1 MSKVLYRAISEVRS
15 NTESRTI
22 TGYAIVFESW
32 SRDLGGFYEI
42 IRKGAITQELINRSD
57 VIMNVN
63 HDNDKMVARS
73 VNGEGTLK
81 LTLDDIGLRF
91 EFDAPPTPLGE
102 ELLFNIRSGNLF
114 ECSFAFSLSGSETC
128 ERWTKDE
135 NMLRREI
142 LEIDGIYDCSIVTVA
157 AYGATSCHTRGLET
171 EIINT
176 QDILRNMDN
185 KEKLNQLEEEIKKL
199 KAEIEAEEKPAE
211 DPVEEPIEEKE
222 APGDCKKPDEEKIE
236 EKEAPCD
243 GKKPDEEKIEEK
255 EASGGCNKP
264 DDPRKDEEDQ
274 EERNNLNKNKN
285 TSIRKMEK
293 KFSLVKELRNAM
305 ETGKSVNLN
314 EIAKRAYTVTDEGVD
329 VVETDI
335 YDILEPLRAKNVLV
349 AAGAKF
355 ITNLQGNVQVPV
367 MSATQVGW
375 KGETAAAD
383 DGSGAFT
390 SVTLSPKRLTGKFPV
405 SLELLAQDTL
415 GVENMIRQDIVNA
428 INEKLEA
435 TILGAGAGD
444 LNTPAG
450 LFHGYA
456 DTNVIADFGDIA
468 DLEAKVEEKN
478 VYGNCKYIVSPK
490 AKAKLRS
497 TIKGTAGVGM
507 IMENGAIDG
516 TEALATSNVPAG
528 KMLYGDFSN
537 LVIGQWDSVILDV
550 VRDTESLANGCVT
563 IVCNAYFDA
572 KVAREGAIV
581 AANVQ

>member
-1 MSKVLYRAISEVRS
+1 MIEYRSFRIEARESG
-15 NTESRTI
+15 SRTVS
-22 TGYAIVFESW
+22 GYGSVFNSQSE
-32 SRDLGGFYEI
+32 DLGFIETI
-42 IRKGAITQELINRSD
+42 DPNAITDETIKRSD
-57 VIMNVN
+57 VFATLN
-63 HDNDKMVARS
+63 HDMDKILARCKYGS
-73 VNGEGTLK
+73 GSLELK
-81 LTLDDIGLRF
+81 CDDKGLYYR
-91 EFDAPPTPLGE
+91 FDAPNTDLGD
-102 ELLFNIRSGNLF
+102 ELLEYLNRGEIDSS
-114 ECSFAFSLSGSETC
+114 SFAFTVKRDE
-128 ERWTKDE
+128 WTKGDDGKTY
-135 NMLRREI
+135 RRI
-142 LEIDGIYDCSIVTVA
+142 LEIDQVFDISPVFCA
-157 AYGATSCHTRGLET
+157 AYPEAICQKRNKPSDYADKINKLEKR
-171 EIINT
+171 
-176 QDILRNMDN
+176 DMDN

-199 KAEIEAEEKPAE
+199 KAEMEAEEKPAE
-211 DPVEEPIEEKE
+211 EPVEEPMEEKEAPGDYKKPDEEKIEEKE

-236 EKEAPCD
+236 EKEAP
-243 GKKPDEEKIEEK
+243 
-255 EASGGCNKP
+255 GCYDKP
-264 DDPRKDEEDQ
+264 DDPRKDEEDP

-375 KGETAAAD
+375 KGETAAAE

-450 LFHGYA
+450 LFNGYA

-516 TEALATSNVPAG
+516 TEALATSNVPTG

-550 VRDTESLANGCVT
+550 VRDTDSLANGCVT
-563 IVCNAYFDA
+563 IVVNAYFDA

>member
-1 MSKVLYRAISEVRS
+1 MIEYRSFRIEAREQG
-15 NTESRTI
+15 SRTVS
-22 TGYAIVFESW
+22 GYGSVFNSQSE
-32 SRDLGGFYEI
+32 DLGFIETI
-42 IRKGAITQELINRSD
+42 DPNAITDETIKRSD
-57 VIMNVN
+57 VFATLN
-63 HDNDKMVARS
+63 HDMDKILARCKYGS
-73 VNGEGTLK
+73 GSLELK
-81 LTLDDIGLRF
+81 CDDKGLYYR
-91 EFDAPPTPLGE
+91 FDAPNTDLGD
-102 ELLFNIRSGNLF
+102 ELLEYLNRGEIDSS
-114 ECSFAFSLSGSETC
+114 SFAFTVK
-128 ERWTKDE
+128 RDE
-135 NMLRREI
+135 WKNGDDGKHYRRI
-142 LEIDGIYDCSIVTVA
+142 LEIDQIFDISPVFCA
-157 AYGATSCHTRGLET
+157 AYPEAICQKRNKPSDYADK
-171 EIINT
+171 INT
-176 QDILRNMDN
+176 LEKRDMDN

-199 KAEIEAEEKPAE
+199 KAEMEAEEKPAE
-211 DPVEEPIEEKE
+211 EPVEEPIEGKE
-222 APGDCKKPDEEKIE
+222 APIEDKKPVEEPIEGKEAPIEDKKPDEEKIE
-236 EKEAPCD
+236 EKEAPCGGD
-243 GKKPDEEKIEEK
+243 KPDEK
-255 EASGGCNKP
+255 EP
-264 DDPRKDEEDQ
+264 

-375 KGETAAAD
+375 KGEIAPAD

-450 LFHGYA
+450 LFNGYA
-456 DTNVIADFGDIA
+456 DANAIVDFGDIA

-497 TIKGTAGVGM
+497 TIKGTANVGM

-550 VRDTESLANGCVT
+550 VRDTDSLANGCVT
-563 IVCNAYFDA
+563 IVVNAYFDA

-581 AANVQ
+581 AAHV

>member
-1 MSKVLYRAISEVRS
+1 MSKVLYRAISELRS

-81 LTLDDIGLRF
+81 LTLDDVGLRF
-91 EFDAPPTPLGE
+91 EFDAPPTSLGE

-114 ECSFAFSLSGSETC
+114 ECSFAFSLSGSENC

-199 KAEIEAEEKPAE
+199 KAEMEAEEKPAE
-211 DPVEEPIEEKE
+211 DPVEEPMEGKEAPGDYKKPDEEKIEEKE

-236 EKEAPCD
+236 EKEAP
-243 GKKPDEEKIEEK
+243 
-255 EASGGCNKP
+255 GCYDKP
-264 DDPRKDEEDQ
+264 DDPRKDEEDP
-274 EERNNLNKNKN
+274 EERNNQNKNKN

-375 KGETAAAD
+375 KGEIAAAD

>member
-1 MSKVLYRAISEVRS
+1 MIEYRSFRIEAREQG
-15 NTESRTI
+15 SRTVS
-22 TGYAIVFESW
+22 GYGSVFNSQSE
-32 SRDLGGFYEI
+32 DLGFIETI
-42 IRKGAITQELINRSD
+42 DPNAITDETIKRSD
-57 VIMNVN
+57 VFATLN
-63 HDNDKMVARS
+63 HDTDKILARCKYGS
-73 VNGEGTLK
+73 GSLELK
-81 LTLDDIGLRF
+81 CDDKGLYYR
-91 EFDAPPTPLGE
+91 FDAPNTDLGD
-102 ELLFNIRSGNLF
+102 ELLEYLNRGEIDSS
-114 ECSFAFSLSGSETC
+114 SFAFTVK
-128 ERWTKDE
+128 RDE
-135 NMLRREI
+135 WKNGDDGKHYRRI
-142 LEIDGIYDCSIVTVA
+142 LEIDQIFDISPVFCA
-157 AYGATSCHTRGLET
+157 AYPEAICQKRNKPSDYADK
-171 EIINT
+171 INT
-176 QDILRNMDN
+176 LEKRDMDN

-199 KAEIEAEEKPAE
+199 KAEMEAEEKPAE
-211 DPVEEPIEEKE
+211 DPVEEPIEGKE
-222 APGDCKKPDEEKIE
+222 APIEDKKPDEEKIE
-236 EKEAPCD
+236 EKEAPCGGD
-243 GKKPDEEKIEEK
+243 KPDEEE
-255 EASGGCNKP
+255 P
-264 DDPRKDEEDQ
+264 

-375 KGETAAAD
+375 KGEIAAAD

-405 SLELLAQDTL
+405 SLELLAQDTI

-450 LFHGYA
+450 LFKGYA

>member
-1 MSKVLYRAISEVRS
+1 MIEYRSFRIEARESG
-15 NTESRTI
+15 SRTVS
-22 TGYAIVFESW
+22 GYGSVFNSQSE
-32 SRDLGGFYEI
+32 DLGFIETI
-42 IRKGAITQELINRSD
+42 DPNAITEETIKRSD
-57 VIMNVN
+57 VFATLN
-63 HDNDKMVARS
+63 HDMDKILARCKYGS
-73 VNGEGTLK
+73 GSLELK
-81 LTLDDIGLRF
+81 CDDKGLYYR
-91 EFDAPPTPLGE
+91 FDAPNTDLGD
-102 ELLFNIRSGNLF
+102 ELLEYLNRGEIDSS
-114 ECSFAFSLSGSETC
+114 SFAFTVK
-128 ERWTKDE
+128 RDE
-135 NMLRREI
+135 WKNGDDGKHYRRI
-142 LEIDGIYDCSIVTVA
+142 LEIDQIFDISPVFCP
-157 AYGATSCHTRGLET
+157 AYPEAICQKRNKPSDYADK
-171 EIINT
+171 INT
-176 QDILRNMDN
+176 LEKRDRDN

-199 KAEIEAEEKPAE
+199 KAEMEAEEKPAE
-211 DPVEEPIEEKE
+211 EPVEEPMEGKEAPGDYKKPDEEKIEEKE

-236 EKEAPCD
+236 EKEA
-243 GKKPDEEKIEEK
+243 
-255 EASGGCNKP
+255 AGGCDKP
-264 DDPRKDEEDQ
+264 DDPTKDEDDP

-375 KGETAAAD
+375 KGEIAAAD

-405 SLELLAQDTL
+405 SLELLAQDTV

-516 TEALATSNVPAG
+516 TEALATSNVPTG

>member
-1 MSKVLYRAISEVRS
+1 MIEYRSFRIEARESG
-15 NTESRTI
+15 SRTVS
-22 TGYAIVFESW
+22 GYGSVFNSQSE
-32 SRDLGGFYEI
+32 DLGFIETI
-42 IRKGAITQELINRSD
+42 DPNAITEETIKRSD
-57 VIMNVN
+57 VFATLN
-63 HDNDKMVARS
+63 HDMDKILARCKYGS
-73 VNGEGTLK
+73 GSLELK
-81 LTLDDIGLRF
+81 CDDKGLYYR
-91 EFDAPPTPLGE
+91 FDAPNTDLGD
-102 ELLFNIRSGNLF
+102 ELLEYLNRGEIDSS
-114 ECSFAFSLSGSETC
+114 SFAFTVK
-128 ERWTKDE
+128 RDE
-135 NMLRREI
+135 WKNGDDGKHYRRI
-142 LEIDGIYDCSIVTVA
+142 LEIDQIFDISPVFCP
-157 AYGATSCHTRGLET
+157 AYPEAICQKRNKPSDYADK
-171 EIINT
+171 INT
-176 QDILRNMDN
+176 LEKRDMDN

-199 KAEIEAEEKPAE
+199 KAEMEAEEKPAE
-211 DPVEEPIEEKE
+211 EPVEEPMEGKE
-222 APGDCKKPDEEKIE
+222 APGDYKKPDEEKIE
-236 EKEAPCD
+236 EKEA
-243 GKKPDEEKIEEK
+243 
-255 EASGGCNKP
+255 AGGCDKP
-264 DDPRKDEEDQ
+264 DDPKKDEEDP

-516 TEALATSNVPAG
+516 TEALATSNVPTG

>member
-1 MSKVLYRAISEVRS
+1 MSKILYRAISEVRS

-114 ECSFAFSLSGSETC
+114 ECSFAFSLSGSENC

-199 KAEIEAEEKPAE
+199 KAEMEAEEKPAE
-211 DPVEEPIEEKE
+211 EPVEEPMEGKEAPGDYKKPDEEKIEEKE

-236 EKEAPCD
+236 EKEA
-243 GKKPDEEKIEEK
+243 
-255 EASGGCNKP
+255 AGGCDKP
-264 DDPRKDEEDQ
+264 DDPKDEEDP

-349 AAGAKF
+349 SAGAKF

-375 KGETAAAD
+375 KGEIAAAD

-507 IMENGAIDG
+507 ILENDAIDG
-516 TEALATSNVPAG
+516 IEALTTSNVPAG

>member
-1 MSKVLYRAISEVRS
+1 MIEYRSFRI
-15 NTESRTI
+15 ESREQGSRTVS
-22 TGYAIVFESW
+22 GYGSVFNSQSE
-32 SRDLGGFYEI
+32 DLGFIETI
-42 IRKGAITQELINRSD
+42 DPNAITEETIKRSD
-57 VIMNVN
+57 VFATLN
-63 HDNDKMVARS
+63 HDMDKILARCKYGS
-73 VNGEGTLK
+73 GSLELK
-81 LTLDDIGLRF
+81 CDDKGLYYR
-91 EFDAPPTPLGE
+91 FDAPKTDLGD
-102 ELLFNIRSGNLF
+102 ELLEHLDRGEIDSS
-114 ECSFAFSLSGSETC
+114 SFAFTVKRDE
-128 ERWTKDE
+128 WTKGDDGKSY
-135 NMLRREI
+135 RRI
-142 LEIDGIYDCSIVTVA
+142 LEIDQVFDISPVFCA
-157 AYGATSCHTRGLET
+157 AYPEAICQKRNKPSDYADKINKLEKR
-171 EIINT
+171 
-176 QDILRNMDN
+176 DMDN

-199 KAEIEAEEKPAE
+199 KAEMEAEEKPAE
-211 DPVEEPIEEKE
+211 DPVEEPMEGKETPGDYKKPDEEKIEEKE
-222 APGDCKKPDEEKIE
+222 APIEDKKPDEEKIE
-236 EKEAPCD
+236 EKEAPCGGD
-243 GKKPDEEKIEEK
+243 KPDE
-255 EASGGCNKP
+255 
-264 DDPRKDEEDQ
+264 DDP

-375 KGETAAAD
+375 KGEIAAAD

-415 GVENMIRQDIVNA
+415 GVETMIRQDIVNA

-450 LFHGYA
+450 LFKGYA

-563 IVCNAYFDA
+563 IVVNAYFDA

-581 AANVQ
+581 AAHV

>member
-1 MSKVLYRAISEVRS
+1 MSKILYRAISEVRS

-114 ECSFAFSLSGSETC
+114 ECSFAFSLSGSENC

-199 KAEIEAEEKPAE
+199 KAEMGAEEKPAE
-211 DPVEEPIEEKE
+211 EPVEEPIEEKE
-222 APGDCKKPDEEKIE
+222 APGECKKPDEEKIE
-236 EKEAPCD
+236 EKEA
-243 GKKPDEEKIEEK
+243 
-255 EASGGCNKP
+255 AGGCDKP
-264 DDPRKDEEDQ
+264 DDPKDEEDP

>member
-1 MSKVLYRAISEVRS
+1 MSKVLYRAISELRS

-91 EFDAPPTPLGE
+91 EFDAPPTSLGE

-185 KEKLNQLEEEIKKL
+185 KEKINQLEEEIKKL
-199 KAEIEAEEKPAE
+199 KAEMEAEEKPAE
-211 DPVEEPIEEKE
+211 EPVEEPIEEKE
-222 APGDCKKPDEEKIE
+222 APVEDKKPDEEKIE
-236 EKEAPCD
+236 EKEAPVED
-243 GKKPDEEKIEEK
+243 KKPDEEKIEEK
-255 EASGGCNKP
+255 EAPSGCNKP
-264 DDPRKDEEDQ
+264 DDPRKDEEDP
-274 EERNNLNKNKN
+274 EERNNQNKNKN

-375 KGETAAAD
+375 KGEIAAAD

-450 LFHGYA
+450 LFNGYA

-478 VYGNCKYIVSPK
+478 VYGDCKYIVSPK

-550 VRDTESLANGCVT
+550 VRDTDSLANGCVT

>member
-1 MSKVLYRAISEVRS
+1 MIEYRSFRIEARESG
-15 NTESRTI
+15 SRTVS
-22 TGYAIVFESW
+22 GYGSVFNSQSE
-32 SRDLGGFYEI
+32 DLGFIETI
-42 IRKGAITQELINRSD
+42 DPNAITDETIKRSD
-57 VIMNVN
+57 VFATLN
-63 HDNDKMVARS
+63 HDMDKILARCKYGS
-73 VNGEGTLK
+73 GSLELK
-81 LTLDDIGLRF
+81 CDDKGLYYR
-91 EFDAPPTPLGE
+91 FDAPNTDLGD
-102 ELLFNIRSGNLF
+102 ELLEYLNRGEIDSS
-114 ECSFAFSLSGSETC
+114 SFAFTVK
-128 ERWTKDE
+128 RDE
-135 NMLRREI
+135 WKNGDDGKHYRRI
-142 LEIDGIYDCSIVTVA
+142 LEIDQLFDVSPVYCS
-157 AYGATSCHTRGLET
+157 AYPEAICQKRNKPSDYADQINKLEKR
-171 EIINT
+171 
-176 QDILRNMDN
+176 DMDN

-199 KAEIEAEEKPAE
+199 KAEMEVEEKPAE
-211 DPVEEPIEEKE
+211 EPVEEPMEGKEAAGDYKKPDEEKIEEKE

-236 EKEAPCD
+236 EKEAT
-243 GKKPDEEKIEEK
+243 
-255 EASGGCNKP
+255 GCYDKP
-264 DDPRKDEEDQ
+264 DDPRKDEEDP

-490 AKAKLRS
+490 AKARLRS
-497 TIKGTAGVGM
+497 TIKGTNGTGM
-507 IMENGAIDG
+507 VLENNAIDG

>member
-1 MSKVLYRAISEVRS
+1 MIEYRSFRIEAREQG
-15 NTESRTI
+15 SRTVS
-22 TGYAIVFESW
+22 GYGSVFNSQSE
-32 SRDLGGFYEI
+32 DLGFIETI
-42 IRKGAITQELINRSD
+42 DPNAITDETIKRSD
-57 VIMNVN
+57 VFATLN
-63 HDNDKMVARS
+63 HDMDKILARCKYGS
-73 VNGEGTLK
+73 GSLELK
-81 LTLDDIGLRF
+81 CDDKGLYYR
-91 EFDAPPTPLGE
+91 FDAPNTDLGD
-102 ELLFNIRSGNLF
+102 ELLEYLNRGEIDSS
-114 ECSFAFSLSGSETC
+114 SFAFTVK
-128 ERWTKDE
+128 RDE
-135 NMLRREI
+135 WKNGDDGKHYRRI
-142 LEIDGIYDCSIVTVA
+142 LEIDQIFDISPVFCS
-157 AYGATSCHTRGLET
+157 AYPEAICQKRNKPSDYVDK
-171 EIINT
+171 INT
-176 QDILRNMDN
+176 LEKRDMDN

-199 KAEIEAEEKPAE
+199 KAEMEAEEKPAE
-211 DPVEEPIEEKE
+211 EPVEEPIEGKE
-222 APGDCKKPDEEKIE
+222 APIEDNKPVEEPIEGKEAPIEDKKPDEEKIE
-236 EKEAPCD
+236 EKEAPCGGD
-243 GKKPDEEKIEEK
+243 KPDEK
-255 EASGGCNKP
+255 EP
-264 DDPRKDEEDQ
+264 

-375 KGETAAAD
+375 KGEIAPAD

-450 LFHGYA
+450 LFNGYA
-456 DTNVIADFGDIA
+456 DANAIVDFGDIA

-497 TIKGTAGVGM
+497 TIKGTANVGM

-550 VRDTESLANGCVT
+550 VRDTDSLANGCVT
-563 IVCNAYFDA
+563 IVVNAYFDA

-581 AANVQ
+581 AAHV

>member
-1 MSKVLYRAISEVRS
+1 MIEYRSFRIEARE
-15 NTESRTI
+15 NGSRTVS
-22 TGYAIVFESW
+22 GYGSVFNSQSE
-32 SRDLGGFYEI
+32 DLGFIETI
-42 IRKGAITQELINRSD
+42 DPNAITEETIKRSD
-57 VIMNVN
+57 VFATLN
-63 HDNDKMVARS
+63 HDTDKILARCKYGS
-73 VNGEGTLK
+73 GSLELK
-81 LTLDDIGLRF
+81 CDDKGLYYR
-91 EFDAPPTPLGE
+91 FDAPNTDLGD
-102 ELLFNIRSGNLF
+102 ELLEYLNRGEIDSS
-114 ECSFAFSLSGSETC
+114 SFAFTVK
-128 ERWTKDE
+128 RDE
-135 NMLRREI
+135 WKNGADGKHYRRI
-142 LEIDGIYDCSIVTVA
+142 LEIDQIFDISPVFCP
-157 AYGATSCHTRGLET
+157 AYPEAICQKRNKPSDYADK
-171 EIINT
+171 INT
-176 QDILRNMDN
+176 LEKRDMDN
-185 KEKLNQLEEEIKKL
+185 KEKLIQLEEEIKKL
-199 KAEIEAEEKPAE
+199 KAEMETEEKPAE
-211 DPVEEPIEEKE
+211 DPVEEPMEGKEAPGDYNKPDEEKIEEKE
-222 APGDCKKPDEEKIE
+222 APGDCKKPVEEPIE
-236 EKEAPCD
+236 EKEAPC
-243 GKKPDEEKIEEK
+243 
-255 EASGGCNKP
+255 GGEKP
-264 DDPRKDEEDQ
+264 DDPRNDDVDP

-375 KGETAAAD
+375 KGEIAAAD

-516 TEALATSNVPAG
+516 TEALATSNVAAG

>member
-1 MSKVLYRAISEVRS
+1 MIEYRSFRIEAREQG
-15 NTESRTI
+15 SRTVS
-22 TGYAIVFESW
+22 GYGSVFNSQSE
-32 SRDLGGFYEI
+32 DLGFIETI
-42 IRKGAITQELINRSD
+42 DPNAITDETIKRSD
-57 VIMNVN
+57 VFATLN
-63 HDNDKMVARS
+63 HDMDKILARCKYGS
-73 VNGEGTLK
+73 GSLELK
-81 LTLDDIGLRF
+81 CDDKGLYYR
-91 EFDAPPTPLGE
+91 FDAPNTDLGD
-102 ELLFNIRSGNLF
+102 ELLEYLNRGEIDSS
-114 ECSFAFSLSGSETC
+114 SFAFTVK
-128 ERWTKDE
+128 RDE
-135 NMLRREI
+135 WKNGDDGKHYRRI
-142 LEIDGIYDCSIVTVA
+142 LEIDQIFDISPVFCP
-157 AYGATSCHTRGLET
+157 AYPEAICQKRNKPSDYADK
-171 EIINT
+171 INT
-176 QDILRNMDN
+176 LEKRDMDN

-199 KAEIEAEEKPAE
+199 KAEMEAEEKPAE
-211 DPVEEPIEEKE
+211 EPVEEPIEGKE
-222 APGDCKKPDEEKIE
+222 APIEDKKPVEEPIEGKEAPIEDKKPDEEKIE
-236 EKEAPCD
+236 EKEAPCGGD
-243 GKKPDEEKIEEK
+243 KPDEK
-255 EASGGCNKP
+255 EP
-264 DDPRKDEEDQ
+264 

-375 KGETAAAD
+375 KGEIAPAD

-444 LNTPAG
+444 TNTPAG
-450 LFHGYA
+450 LFNGYA

-478 VYGNCKYIVSPK
+478 VYGDCKYIVSPK

-497 TIKGTAGVGM
+497 TIKGTANVGM

>member
-1 MSKVLYRAISEVRS
+1 MSKVLYRAISELRS

-91 EFDAPPTPLGE
+91 EFDAPPTSLGE

-128 ERWTKDE
+128 ERWTKDG

-199 KAEIEAEEKPAE
+199 KAEMEAEEKPAE
-211 DPVEEPIEEKE
+211 DPVEEPMEGKEAPGDYKKPDEEKIEEKE

-236 EKEAPCD
+236 EKEAPCGGD
-243 GKKPDEEKIEEK
+243 KPDEE
-255 EASGGCNKP
+255 
-264 DDPRKDEEDQ
+264 DP

-367 MSATQVGW
+367 MSANQVGW
-375 KGETAAAD
+375 KGETGAAD

-405 SLELLAQDTL
+405 SLELLAQDTI

-450 LFHGYA
+450 LFNGYA

-507 IMENGAIDG
+507 ILENGAIDG

>member
-1 MSKVLYRAISEVRS
+1 MIEYRSFRIEAREQG
-15 NTESRTI
+15 SRTVS
-22 TGYAIVFESW
+22 GYGSVFNSQSE
-32 SRDLGGFYEI
+32 DLGFIETI
-42 IRKGAITQELINRSD
+42 DPNAITEETIKRSD
-57 VIMNVN
+57 VFATLN
-63 HDNDKMVARS
+63 HDMDKILARCKYGS
-73 VNGEGTLK
+73 GSLELK
-81 LTLDDIGLRF
+81 CDDKGLYYR
-91 EFDAPPTPLGE
+91 FDAPNTNLGD
-102 ELLFNIRSGNLF
+102 ELLEYLNRGEIDSS
-114 ECSFAFSLSGSETC
+114 SFAFTVK
-128 ERWTKDE
+128 RDE
-135 NMLRREI
+135 WKNGDDGKHYRRI
-142 LEIDGIYDCSIVTVA
+142 LEIDQIFDISPVFCA
-157 AYGATSCHTRGLET
+157 AYPEAICQKRNKPSDYADKINKLEKR
-171 EIINT
+171 
-176 QDILRNMDN
+176 DMDN

-199 KAEIEAEEKPAE
+199 KAEMEAEEKPAE
-211 DPVEEPIEEKE
+211 DPVEEPMEGKEAPGDYKKPDEEKIEEKE

-236 EKEAPCD
+236 EKEA
-243 GKKPDEEKIEEK
+243 
-255 EASGGCNKP
+255 AGGCDKP
-264 DDPRKDEEDQ
+264 DDPRKDEEDP

-375 KGETAAAD
+375 KGEIAAAD

-435 TILGAGAGD
+435 TILGAGD

-516 TEALATSNVPAG
+516 TEALATSNVPTG

>member
-1 MSKVLYRAISEVRS
+1 MIEYRSFRIEAREQG
-15 NTESRTI
+15 SRTVS
-22 TGYAIVFESW
+22 GYGSVFNSQSE
-32 SRDLGGFYEI
+32 DLGFIETI
-42 IRKGAITQELINRSD
+42 DPKAITDETIKRSD
-57 VIMNVN
+57 VFATLN
-63 HDNDKMVARS
+63 HDNDKILARCKYGS
-73 VNGEGTLK
+73 GSLELK
-81 LTLDDIGLRF
+81 CDDKGLYYR
-91 EFDAPPTPLGE
+91 FDAPNTDLGD
-102 ELLFNIRSGNLF
+102 ELLEYLNRGEIDSS
-114 ECSFAFSLSGSETC
+114 SFAFTVKRDE
-128 ERWTKDE
+128 WTTGDDGKPY
-135 NMLRREI
+135 RRI
-142 LEIDGIYDCSIVTVA
+142 LEIDQVFDISPVFCP
-157 AYGATSCHTRGLET
+157 AYPEAICQKRNKPSDYADQINKLEKR
-171 EIINT
+171 
-176 QDILRNMDN
+176 DMDN

-199 KAEIEAEEKPAE
+199 KAEMEAEEKPAE
-211 DPVEEPIEEKE
+211 EPVEEPMEGKE
-222 APGDCKKPDEEKIE
+222 APVEDKKPDEEKIE
-236 EKEAPCD
+236 EKEAP
-243 GKKPDEEKIEEK
+243 
-255 EASGGCNKP
+255 GGCNKP
-264 DDPRKDEEDQ
+264 DDPRKDEEDP

-375 KGETAAAD
+375 KGEIAPAD

-516 TEALATSNVPAG
+516 TEALATSNVPTG

>member
-1 MSKVLYRAISEVRS
+1 MIEYRSFRIEARE
-15 NTESRTI
+15 NGSRTVS
-22 TGYAIVFESW
+22 GYGSVFNSQSE
-32 SRDLGGFYEI
+32 DLGFIETI
-42 IRKGAITQELINRSD
+42 DPKAITDETIKRSD
-57 VIMNVN
+57 VFATLN
-63 HDNDKMVARS
+63 HDTDKILARCKYGS
-73 VNGEGTLK
+73 GSLELK
-81 LTLDDIGLRF
+81 CDDKGLYYR
-91 EFDAPPTPLGE
+91 FDAPNTDLGD
-102 ELLFNIRSGNLF
+102 ELLEYLNRGEIDSS
-114 ECSFAFSLSGSETC
+114 SFAFTVK
-128 ERWTKDE
+128 RDE
-135 NMLRREI
+135 WKNGADGKHYRRI
-142 LEIDGIYDCSIVTVA
+142 LEIDQIFDISPVFCP
-157 AYGATSCHTRGLET
+157 AYPEAICQKRNKPSDYADK
-171 EIINT
+171 INT
-176 QDILRNMDN
+176 LEKRDMDN
-185 KEKLNQLEEEIKKL
+185 KEKLIQLEEEIKKL
-199 KAEIEAEEKPAE
+199 KAEMETEEKPAE
-211 DPVEEPIEEKE
+211 DPVEEPMEGKEAPGDYKKPDEEKIEEKE

-236 EKEAPCD
+236 EKEAPC
-243 GKKPDEEKIEEK
+243 
-255 EASGGCNKP
+255 GGDKP
-264 DDPRKDEEDQ
+264 DDPRNDEEDP

-375 KGETAAAD
+375 KGEIAAAD

-516 TEALATSNVPAG
+516 TEALATSNVAAG

>member
-1 MSKVLYRAISEVRS
+1 
-15 NTESRTI
+15 
-22 TGYAIVFESW
+22 
-32 SRDLGGFYEI
+32 
-42 IRKGAITQELINRSD
+42 
-57 VIMNVN
+57 
-63 HDNDKMVARS
+63 
-73 VNGEGTLK
+73 
-81 LTLDDIGLRF
+81 
-91 EFDAPPTPLGE
+91 
-102 ELLFNIRSGNLF
+102 
-114 ECSFAFSLSGSETC
+114 
-128 ERWTKDE
+128 
-135 NMLRREI
+135 
-142 LEIDGIYDCSIVTVA
+142 
-157 AYGATSCHTRGLET
+157 
-171 EIINT
+171 
-176 QDILRNMDN
+176 
-185 KEKLNQLEEEIKKL
+185 
-199 KAEIEAEEKPAE
+199 
-211 DPVEEPIEEKE
+211 
-222 APGDCKKPDEEKIE
+222 
-236 EKEAPCD
+236 
-243 GKKPDEEKIEEK
+243 
-255 EASGGCNKP
+255 
-264 DDPRKDEEDQ
+264 
-274 EERNNLNKNKN
+274 
-285 TSIRKMEK
+285 MEK

-478 VYGNCKYIVSPK
+478 VYGDCKYIVSPK

>member
-1 MSKVLYRAISEVRS
+1 MIEYRSFRIEARESG
-15 NTESRTI
+15 SRTVS
-22 TGYAIVFESW
+22 GYGSVFNSQSE
-32 SRDLGGFYEI
+32 DLGFIETI
-42 IRKGAITQELINRSD
+42 DPNAITEETIKRSD
-57 VIMNVN
+57 VFATLN
-63 HDNDKMVARS
+63 HDMDKILARCKYGS
-73 VNGEGTLK
+73 GSLELK
-81 LTLDDIGLRF
+81 CDDKGLYYR
-91 EFDAPPTPLGE
+91 FDAPNTDLGD
-102 ELLFNIRSGNLF
+102 ELLEYLNRGEIDSS
-114 ECSFAFSLSGSETC
+114 SFAFTVKRDE
-128 ERWTKDE
+128 WTKGDDGKTY
-135 NMLRREI
+135 RRI
-142 LEIDGIYDCSIVTVA
+142 LEIDQVFDISPVFCA
-157 AYGATSCHTRGLET
+157 AYPEAICQKRNKPSDYADK
-171 EIINT
+171 INT
-176 QDILRNMDN
+176 LEKRDMDN
-185 KEKLNQLEEEIKKL
+185 KEKINQLEEEIKKL
-199 KAEIEAEEKPAE
+199 KAEMEAEEKPAE

-222 APGDCKKPDEEKIE
+222 APGECKKPDEEKIE
-236 EKEAPCD
+236 EKEAPGEC
-243 GKKPDEEKIEEK
+243 KKPDEEKIEEK
-255 EASGGCNKP
+255 EAPGCYDKP
-264 DDPRKDEEDQ
+264 DDPRKDEEDP

-450 LFHGYA
+450 LFYGYA

-478 VYGNCKYIVSPK
+478 VYGDCKYIVSPK

-516 TEALATSNVPAG
+516 TEALATSNVPTG

-550 VRDTESLANGCVT
+550 VRDTDSLANGCVT
-563 IVCNAYFDA
+563 IVVNAYFDA

>member
-1 MSKVLYRAISEVRS
+1 MIEYRSFRIEER
-15 NTESRTI
+15 EQGSRTVS
-22 TGYAIVFESW
+22 GYGSVFNSQSE
-32 SRDLGGFYEI
+32 DLGFIETI
-42 IRKGAITQELINRSD
+42 DPNAITDETIKRSD
-57 VIMNVN
+57 VFATLN
-63 HDNDKMVARS
+63 HDMDKILARCKYGS
-73 VNGEGTLK
+73 GSLELK
-81 LTLDDIGLRF
+81 CDDKGLYYR
-91 EFDAPPTPLGE
+91 FDAPNTDLGD
-102 ELLFNIRSGNLF
+102 ELLEYLNRGEIDSS
-114 ECSFAFSLSGSETC
+114 SFAFTVK
-128 ERWTKDE
+128 RDE
-135 NMLRREI
+135 WKNGDDGKHYRRI
-142 LEIDGIYDCSIVTVA
+142 LEIDQIFDISPVFCP
-157 AYGATSCHTRGLET
+157 AYPEAICQKRNKPSDYADK
-171 EIINT
+171 INT
-176 QDILRNMDN
+176 LEKRDMDN

-199 KAEIEAEEKPAE
+199 KAEMEAEEKPAE
-211 DPVEEPIEEKE
+211 EPVEEPIEGKE
-222 APGDCKKPDEEKIE
+222 APIEDKKPVEEPIEGKEAPIEDKKPDEEKIE
-236 EKEAPCD
+236 EKEAPCGGD
-243 GKKPDEEKIEEK
+243 KPDEK
-255 EASGGCNKP
+255 EP
-264 DDPRKDEEDQ
+264 

-375 KGETAAAD
+375 KGEIAAAA

-405 SLELLAQDTL
+405 SLELLAQDTI

-444 LNTPAG
+444 TNTPAG
-450 LFHGYA
+450 LFNGYA

-478 VYGNCKYIVSPK
+478 VYGDCKYIVSPK

-497 TIKGTAGVGM
+497 TIKGTANVGM

>member
-1 MSKVLYRAISEVRS
+1 MIEYRSFRIEARESG
-15 NTESRTI
+15 SRTVS
-22 TGYAIVFESW
+22 GYGSVFNSQSE
-32 SRDLGGFYEI
+32 DLGFIETI
-42 IRKGAITQELINRSD
+42 DPNAITEETIKRSD
-57 VIMNVN
+57 VFATLN
-63 HDNDKMVARS
+63 HDMDKILARCKYGS
-73 VNGEGTLK
+73 GSLELK
-81 LTLDDIGLRF
+81 CDDKGLYYR
-91 EFDAPPTPLGE
+91 FDAPNTDLGD
-102 ELLFNIRSGNLF
+102 ELLEYLNRGEIDSS
-114 ECSFAFSLSGSETC
+114 SFAFTVK
-128 ERWTKDE
+128 RDE
-135 NMLRREI
+135 WKNGDDGKHYRRI
-142 LEIDGIYDCSIVTVA
+142 LEIDQIFDISPVFCP
-157 AYGATSCHTRGLET
+157 AYPEAICQKRNKPSDYADKINKLEKR
-171 EIINT
+171 
-176 QDILRNMDN
+176 DMDN

-199 KAEIEAEEKPAE
+199 KAEMEAEEKPAE
-211 DPVEEPIEEKE
+211 EPVEEPMEGKE
-222 APGDCKKPDEEKIE
+222 APGDYKKPDEEKIE
-236 EKEAPCD
+236 EKEAAGACD
-243 GKKPDEEKIEEK
+243 KPDVPKM
-255 EASGGCNKP
+255 
-264 DDPRKDEEDQ
+264 DEEDP

-516 TEALATSNVPAG
+516 TEALATSNVPTG

>member
-1 MSKVLYRAISEVRS
+1 MIEYRSFRIEAREQGSRAVSGYGSVFNSQSE
-15 NTESRTI
+15 
-22 TGYAIVFESW
+22 
-32 SRDLGGFYEI
+32 DLGFIETI
-42 IRKGAITQELINRSD
+42 DPNAITDETIKRSD
-57 VIMNVN
+57 VFATLN
-63 HDNDKMVARS
+63 HDMDKILARCKYGS
-73 VNGEGTLK
+73 GSLELK
-81 LTLDDIGLRF
+81 CDDKGLYYR
-91 EFDAPPTPLGE
+91 FDAPNTDLGD
-102 ELLFNIRSGNLF
+102 ELLEYLNRGEIDSS
-114 ECSFAFSLSGSETC
+114 SFAFTVK
-128 ERWTKDE
+128 RDE
-135 NMLRREI
+135 WKNGDDGKHYRRI
-142 LEIDGIYDCSIVTVA
+142 LEIDQIFDISPVFCP
-157 AYGATSCHTRGLET
+157 AYPEAICQKRNKPSDYADK
-171 EIINT
+171 INT
-176 QDILRNMDN
+176 LEKRDMDN

-199 KAEIEAEEKPAE
+199 KAEMEAEEE
-211 DPVEEPIEEKE
+211 PVEEPMEGKEAPGDYKKPDEEKIEEKE
-222 APGDCKKPDEEKIE
+222 AQGDCKKPDEEKIE
-236 EKEAPCD
+236 EKEAPCGGD
-243 GKKPDEEKIEEK
+243 KPDEEE
-255 EASGGCNKP
+255 P
-264 DDPRKDEEDQ
+264 

-375 KGETAAAD
+375 KGEIAAAD

-516 TEALATSNVPAG
+516 TEALATSNVPTG

-550 VRDTESLANGCVT
+550 VRDTDSLANGCVT
-563 IVCNAYFDA
+563 IVVNAYFDA
-572 KVAREGAIV
+572 KVARDGAIV

>member
-1 MSKVLYRAISEVRS
+1 MIEYRSFRIEAREQG
-15 NTESRTI
+15 SRTVS
-22 TGYAIVFESW
+22 GYGSVFNSQSE
-32 SRDLGGFYEI
+32 DLGFIETI
-42 IRKGAITQELINRSD
+42 DPNAITEETIKRSD
-57 VIMNVN
+57 VFATLN
-63 HDNDKMVARS
+63 HDMDKILARCKYGS
-73 VNGEGTLK
+73 GSLELK
-81 LTLDDIGLRF
+81 CDDKGLYYR
-91 EFDAPPTPLGE
+91 FDAPNTDLGD
-102 ELLFNIRSGNLF
+102 ELLEYLNRGEIDSS
-114 ECSFAFSLSGSETC
+114 SFAFTVKRDE
-128 ERWTKDE
+128 WTKGDDGKTH
-135 NMLRREI
+135 RRI
-142 LEIDGIYDCSIVTVA
+142 LEIDQVFDISPVFCA
-157 AYGATSCHTRGLET
+157 AYPEAICQKRNKPSDYVDKINKLEKR
-171 EIINT
+171 
-176 QDILRNMDN
+176 DMDN

-199 KAEIEAEEKPAE
+199 KAEMEAEEKPAE
-211 DPVEEPIEEKE
+211 DPVEEPMEGKEAPGDYKKPDEEKIEEKE

-236 EKEAPCD
+236 EKEAP
-243 GKKPDEEKIEEK
+243 
-255 EASGGCNKP
+255 GCYDKP
-264 DDPRKDEEDQ
+264 DDPRKDEEDP

-375 KGETAAAD
+375 KGEIAAAD

-390 SVTLSPKRLTGKFPV
+390 NVTLTPKRLTGKFPV

-450 LFHGYA
+450 LFNGYA

-516 TEALATSNVPAG
+516 TEALATSNVPTG

-550 VRDTESLANGCVT
+550 VRDTDSLANGCVT
-563 IVCNAYFDA
+563 IVVNAYFDA

>member
-1 MSKVLYRAISEVRS
+1 MIEYRSFRIEARESG
-15 NTESRTI
+15 SRTVS
-22 TGYAIVFESW
+22 GYGSVFNSQSE
-32 SRDLGGFYEI
+32 DLGFIETI
-42 IRKGAITQELINRSD
+42 DPNAITEETIKRSD
-57 VIMNVN
+57 VFATLN
-63 HDNDKMVARS
+63 HDMDKILARCKYGS
-73 VNGEGTLK
+73 GSLELK
-81 LTLDDIGLRF
+81 CDDKGLYYR
-91 EFDAPPTPLGE
+91 FDAPNTDLGD
-102 ELLFNIRSGNLF
+102 ELLEYLNRGEIDSS
-114 ECSFAFSLSGSETC
+114 SFAFTVK
-128 ERWTKDE
+128 RDE
-135 NMLRREI
+135 WKNGDDGKHYRRI
-142 LEIDGIYDCSIVTVA
+142 LEIDQIFDISPVFCA
-157 AYGATSCHTRGLET
+157 AYPEAICQKRNKPSDYADKINKLEKR
-171 EIINT
+171 
-176 QDILRNMDN
+176 DMDN

-199 KAEIEAEEKPAE
+199 KAEMEAEEKPAE
-211 DPVEEPIEEKE
+211 APVEEPMEGKE
-222 APGDCKKPDEEKIE
+222 APGDYKKPVEEPMEGKEAPGDYNKPDEEKIE
-236 EKEAPCD
+236 EKEAAGVCD
-243 GKKPDEEKIEEK
+243 
-255 EASGGCNKP
+255 KP
-264 DDPRKDEEDQ
+264 DDPKDEEDP

-375 KGETAAAD
+375 KGEIAAAD

-516 TEALATSNVPAG
+516 TEALATSNVPTG

-550 VRDTESLANGCVT
+550 VRDTDSLANGCVT
-563 IVCNAYFDA
+563 IVVNAYFDA

>member
-199 KAEIEAEEKPAE
+199 KAEMDAEEKPAE

-222 APGDCKKPDEEKIE
+222 APVEDKKPDEEKIE
-236 EKEAPCD
+236 EKEAP
-243 GKKPDEEKIEEK
+243 
-255 EASGGCNKP
+255 GGCNKP
-264 DDPRKDEEDQ
+264 DDPRKDEEDP
-274 EERNNLNKNKN
+274 EERNNKNINKSN
-285 TSIRKMEK
+285 IRKMEK
-293 KFSLVKELRNAM
+293 RFSLVKELRSAM
-305 ETGKSVNLN
+305 ETGKSIELN
-314 EIAKRAYTVTDEGVD
+314 ELNKRAYTVADNGD
-329 VVETDI
+329 AVVETDI
-335 YDILEPLRAKNVLV
+335 FDILMPLYNKNVLV
-349 AAGAKF
+349 AAGAKY
-355 ITNLQGNVQVPV
+355 ITGLVGDVQIPV
-367 MSATQVGW
+367 MSGVAATW
-375 KGETAAAD
+375 EGETAETTEKS
-383 DGSGAFT
+383 GSFT
-390 SVTLSPKRLTGKFPV
+390 QVKLSPKRLAVRVPI
-405 SLELLAQDTL
+405 SLQLLAQDGI
-415 GVENMIRQDIVNA
+415 GVENKIREDIINAVNQL
-428 INEKLEA
+428 LEA

-444 LNTPAG
+444 TNTPAG
-450 LFHGYA
+450 IFNGA
-456 DTNVIADFGDIA
+456 VKETIADFGDIA
-468 DLEAKVEEKN
+468 DLEAKVEEAK
-478 VYGNCKYIVSPK
+478 VYGDCKYIVSPK
-490 AKAKLRS
+490 AKARLRAM
-497 TIKGTAGVGM
+497 IKGTNGTGM
-507 IMENGAIDG
+507 VMENNAIDG
-516 TEALATSNVPAG
+516 VEALSTGHVAAG
-528 KMLYGDFSN
+528 DLAYGDFSQ
-537 LVIGQWDSVILDV
+537 LVIGAWDNVQLDV
-550 VRDTESLANGCVT
+550 VRDSAYLAKGQVCV
-563 IVCNAYFDA
+563 IVNAYFDA
-572 KVAREGAIV
+572 KVTHKEAFAFGTVNA
-581 AANVQ
+581 

>member
-1 MSKVLYRAISEVRS
+1 MIEYRSFRIEAREQG
-15 NTESRTI
+15 SRTVS
-22 TGYAIVFESW
+22 GYGSVFNSQSE
-32 SRDLGGFYEI
+32 DLGFIETI
-42 IRKGAITQELINRSD
+42 DPNAITDETIKRSD
-57 VIMNVN
+57 VFATLN
-63 HDNDKMVARS
+63 HDMDKILARCKYGS
-73 VNGEGTLK
+73 GSLELK
-81 LTLDDIGLRF
+81 CDDKGLYYR
-91 EFDAPPTPLGE
+91 FDAPNTDLGD
-102 ELLFNIRSGNLF
+102 ELLEYLNRGEIDSS
-114 ECSFAFSLSGSETC
+114 SFAFTVK
-128 ERWTKDE
+128 RDE
-135 NMLRREI
+135 WKNGDDGKHYRRI
-142 LEIDGIYDCSIVTVA
+142 LEIDQIFDISPVFCA
-157 AYGATSCHTRGLET
+157 AYPEAICQKRNKPSDYADK
-171 EIINT
+171 INT
-176 QDILRNMDN
+176 LEKRDMDN

-199 KAEIEAEEKPAE
+199 KAEMEAEEKPAE
-211 DPVEEPIEEKE
+211 DPVEEPIEGKE
-222 APGDCKKPDEEKIE
+222 APIEDKKPVEEPIDGKEAPIEDKKPDEEKIE
-236 EKEAPCD
+236 EKEAPCGGD
-243 GKKPDEEKIEEK
+243 KPDEK
-255 EASGGCNKP
+255 EP
-264 DDPRKDEEDQ
+264 

-375 KGETAAAD
+375 KGEIAAAA

-444 LNTPAG
+444 TNTPAG
-450 LFHGYA
+450 LFNGYA

-497 TIKGTAGVGM
+497 TIKGTANVGM

-563 IVCNAYFDA
+563 IVVNAYFDA

-581 AANVQ
+581 AAHV

>member
-1 MSKVLYRAISEVRS
+1 MSKVLYRAIPELRA

-22 TGYAIVFESW
+22 YGYAVVYESW

-42 IRKGAITQELINRSD
+42 IRKGSITQEVINSSD

-63 HDNDKMVARS
+63 HDDDKIVARS
-73 VNGEGTLK
+73 VNGKGTLK
-81 LTLDDIGLRF
+81 LTIDDIGLRF

-102 ELLFNIRSGNLF
+102 ELLFNVRNGNLF
-114 ECSFAFSLSGSETC
+114 ECSFAFSLTCSETC
-128 ERWTKDE
+128 ESWSRDG

-142 LEIDGIYDCSIVTVA
+142 FEIGRLYDCSIVTHG

-185 KEKLNQLEEEIKKL
+185 KEKINQLEEEIKKL
-199 KAEIEAEEKPAE
+199 RAEMEAEEKPAE
-211 DPVEEPIEEKE
+211 EPVEEPMEGKEAPGDYKKPDEEKIEEKE
-222 APGDCKKPDEEKIE
+222 APVDCKKPDEEKIE

-243 GKKPDEEKIEEK
+243 GEKTDEEE
-255 EASGGCNKP
+255 P
-264 DDPRKDEEDQ
+264 

-375 KGETAAAD
+375 KGEIAAAD

-478 VYGNCKYIVSPK
+478 VYGDCKYIVSPK

-516 TEALATSNVPAG
+516 TEALATSNVPTG

>member
-1 MSKVLYRAISEVRS
+1 MIEYRSFRIEARE
-15 NTESRTI
+15 NGSRTVS
-22 TGYAIVFESW
+22 GYGSVFNSQSE
-32 SRDLGGFYEI
+32 DLGFIETI
-42 IRKGAITQELINRSD
+42 DPNAITDETIKRSD
-57 VIMNVN
+57 VFATLN
-63 HDNDKMVARS
+63 HDMDKILARCKYGS
-73 VNGEGTLK
+73 GSLELK
-81 LTLDDIGLRF
+81 CDDKGLYYR
-91 EFDAPPTPLGE
+91 FDAPNTDLGD
-102 ELLFNIRSGNLF
+102 ELLEYLNRGEIDSS
-114 ECSFAFSLSGSETC
+114 SFAFTVK
-128 ERWTKDE
+128 RDE
-135 NMLRREI
+135 WKNGDDGKHYRRI
-142 LEIDGIYDCSIVTVA
+142 LEIDQIFDISPVFCA
-157 AYGATSCHTRGLET
+157 AYPEAICQKRNKPSDYADK
-171 EIINT
+171 INT
-176 QDILRNMDN
+176 LEKRDMDN

-199 KAEIEAEEKPAE
+199 KAEMEAEEKPAE

-222 APGDCKKPDEEKIE
+222 APIEDKKPVEEPIDGKEAPIEDKKPDEEPIE
-236 EKEAPCD
+236 EKEAPCGGD
-243 GKKPDEEKIEEK
+243 KPDEEE
-255 EASGGCNKP
+255 P
-264 DDPRKDEEDQ
+264 
-274 EERNNLNKNKN
+274 EERNNTNINKSN
-285 TSIRKMEK
+285 IRKMEK

-375 KGETAAAD
+375 KGEIAAAD

-478 VYGNCKYIVSPK
+478 VYGDCKYIVSPK

-497 TIKGTAGVGM
+497 TIKGTANVGM

>member
-1 MSKVLYRAISEVRS
+1 MIEYRSFRIEAREQG
-15 NTESRTI
+15 SRTVS
-22 TGYAIVFESW
+22 GYGSVFNSQSE
-32 SRDLGGFYEI
+32 DLGFIETI
-42 IRKGAITQELINRSD
+42 DPNAITEETIKRSD
-57 VIMNVN
+57 VFATLN
-63 HDNDKMVARS
+63 HDMDKILARCKYGS
-73 VNGEGTLK
+73 GSLELK
-81 LTLDDIGLRF
+81 CDDKGLYYR
-91 EFDAPPTPLGE
+91 FDAPNTDLGD
-102 ELLFNIRSGNLF
+102 ELLEYLNRGEIDSS
-114 ECSFAFSLSGSETC
+114 SFAFTVK
-128 ERWTKDE
+128 RDE
-135 NMLRREI
+135 WKNGDDGKHYRRI
-142 LEIDGIYDCSIVTVA
+142 LEIDQIFDISPVFCP
-157 AYGATSCHTRGLET
+157 AYPEAICQKRNKPSDYADKINKLEKR
-171 EIINT
+171 
-176 QDILRNMDN
+176 DMDN

-199 KAEIEAEEKPAE
+199 KAEMEAEEKPAE
-211 DPVEEPIEEKE
+211 EPVEEPMEGKE
-222 APGDCKKPDEEKIE
+222 APGDYKKPDEEKIE
-236 EKEAPCD
+236 EKEAAGVCD
-243 GKKPDEEKIEEK
+243 
-255 EASGGCNKP
+255 KP
-264 DDPRKDEEDQ
+264 DDPIKDEEDP

-516 TEALATSNVPAG
+516 TEALATSNVAAG

-550 VRDTESLANGCVT
+550 VRDTDSLANGCVT

>member
-1 MSKVLYRAISEVRS
+1 MIEYRSFRIEAREQG
-15 NTESRTI
+15 SRTVS
-22 TGYAIVFESW
+22 GYGSVFNSQSE
-32 SRDLGGFYEI
+32 DLGFIETI
-42 IRKGAITQELINRSD
+42 DPNAITDETIKRSD
-57 VIMNVN
+57 VFATLN
-63 HDNDKMVARS
+63 HDMDKILARCKYGS
-73 VNGEGTLK
+73 GSLELK
-81 LTLDDIGLRF
+81 CDDKGLYYR
-91 EFDAPPTPLGE
+91 FDAPNTDLGD
-102 ELLFNIRSGNLF
+102 ELLEYLNRGEIDSS
-114 ECSFAFSLSGSETC
+114 SFAFTVK
-128 ERWTKDE
+128 RDE
-135 NMLRREI
+135 WKNGDDGKHYRRI
-142 LEIDGIYDCSIVTVA
+142 LEIDQIFDISPVFCA
-157 AYGATSCHTRGLET
+157 AYPEAICQKRNKPSDYADK
-171 EIINT
+171 INT
-176 QDILRNMDN
+176 LEKRDMDN

-199 KAEIEAEEKPAE
+199 KAEMEAEEKPAE
-211 DPVEEPIEEKE
+211 EPVEEPIEGKE
-222 APGDCKKPDEEKIE
+222 APIEDNKPVEEPIDGKEAPIEDKKPDEEKIE
-236 EKEAPCD
+236 EKEAPCGGD
-243 GKKPDEEKIEEK
+243 KPDEK
-255 EASGGCNKP
+255 EP
-264 DDPRKDEEDQ
+264 

-375 KGETAAAD
+375 KGEIAPAD

-450 LFHGYA
+450 LFNGYA
-456 DTNVIADFGDIA
+456 DANAIVDFGDIA

-497 TIKGTAGVGM
+497 TIKGTANVGM

>member
-1 MSKVLYRAISEVRS
+1 MIEYRSFRIEARESG
-15 NTESRTI
+15 SRTVS
-22 TGYAIVFESW
+22 GYGSVFNSQSE
-32 SRDLGGFYEI
+32 DLGFIETI
-42 IRKGAITQELINRSD
+42 DPNAITEETIKRSD
-57 VIMNVN
+57 VFATLN
-63 HDNDKMVARS
+63 HDMDKILARCKYGS
-73 VNGEGTLK
+73 GSLELK
-81 LTLDDIGLRF
+81 CDDKGLYYR
-91 EFDAPPTPLGE
+91 FDAPNTDLGD
-102 ELLFNIRSGNLF
+102 ELLEYLNRGEIDSS
-114 ECSFAFSLSGSETC
+114 SFAFTVK
-128 ERWTKDE
+128 RDE
-135 NMLRREI
+135 WKNGDDGKHYRRI
-142 LEIDGIYDCSIVTVA
+142 LEIDQIFDISPVFCP
-157 AYGATSCHTRGLET
+157 AYPEAICQKRNKPSDYADKINKLEKR
-171 EIINT
+171 
-176 QDILRNMDN
+176 DMDN
-185 KEKLNQLEEEIKKL
+185 KEKLIQLEEEIKKL
-199 KAEIEAEEKPAE
+199 KAEMEAEEKPAE
-211 DPVEEPIEEKE
+211 EPVEEPMEGNEAPGDYKKPDEEKIEEKE

-236 EKEAPCD
+236 EKEAAGACD
-243 GKKPDEEKIEEK
+243 
-255 EASGGCNKP
+255 KP
-264 DDPRKDEEDQ
+264 DDPRKDEEDP

-516 TEALATSNVPAG
+516 TEALATSNVPTG

-550 VRDTESLANGCVT
+550 VRDTDSLANGCVT
-563 IVCNAYFDA
+563 IVVNAYFDA

>member
-1 MSKVLYRAISEVRS
+1 MIEYRSFRIEAREQG
-15 NTESRTI
+15 SRTVS
-22 TGYAIVFESW
+22 GYGSVFNSQSE
-32 SRDLGGFYEI
+32 DLGFIETI
-42 IRKGAITQELINRSD
+42 DPKAITEETIKRSD
-57 VIMNVN
+57 VFATLN
-63 HDNDKMVARS
+63 HDNDKILARCKYGS
-73 VNGEGTLK
+73 GSLELK
-81 LTLDDIGLRF
+81 CDDKGLYYR
-91 EFDAPPTPLGE
+91 FDAPNTDLGD
-102 ELLFNIRSGNLF
+102 ELLEYLNRGEIDSS
-114 ECSFAFSLSGSETC
+114 SFAFTVKRDE
-128 ERWTKDE
+128 WTTGDDGKTY
-135 NMLRREI
+135 RRI
-142 LEIDGIYDCSIVTVA
+142 LEIDQVFDISPVFCP
-157 AYGATSCHTRGLET
+157 AYPEAICQKRNKPSDYADK
-171 EIINT
+171 INSL
-176 QDILRNMDN
+176 QKRDMDN
-185 KEKLNQLEEEIKKL
+185 KEKINQLEEEIKKL
-199 KAEIEAEEKPAE
+199 RAEMDAEEKPAE

-236 EKEAPCD
+236 EKEAP
-243 GKKPDEEKIEEK
+243 
-255 EASGGCNKP
+255 GGCNKP
-264 DDPRKDEEDQ
+264 DDPRKDEEDP
-274 EERNNLNKNKN
+274 EERNNTNINKSN
-285 TSIRKMEK
+285 IRKMEK
-293 KFSLVKELRNAM
+293 RFSLVKELRSAM

-435 TILGAGAGD
+435 TLLGAGAGD

-468 DLEAKVEEKN
+468 DLEATVEEKN

-497 TIKGTAGVGM
+497 TIKGTANVGM
-507 IMENGAIDG
+507 ILENGAIDG
-516 TEALATSNVPAG
+516 TEALSTSNVPTG

-550 VRDTESLANGCVT
+550 VRDTDSLANGCVT
-563 IVCNAYFDA
+563 IVVNCYFDA

-581 AANVQ
+581 AANV

>member
-1 MSKVLYRAISEVRS
+1 MSKILYRAISEVRS

-157 AYGATSCHTRGLET
+157 AYGATSCHTRCLET

-199 KAEIEAEEKPAE
+199 KAEMEAEEKPAE
-211 DPVEEPIEEKE
+211 EPVEEPIEGKE
-222 APGDCKKPDEEKIE
+222 APIEDKKPVEEPIDGKEAPIEDKKPDEEKIE
-236 EKEAPCD
+236 EKEAPCGGD
-243 GKKPDEEKIEEK
+243 KPDEK
-255 EASGGCNKP
+255 EP
-264 DDPRKDEEDQ
+264 

-450 LFHGYA
+450 LFNGYA
-456 DTNVIADFGDIA
+456 DANAIVDFGDIA

-497 TIKGTAGVGM
+497 TIKGTANVGM

-563 IVCNAYFDA
+563 IVVNAYFDA

-581 AANVQ
+581 AAHV

>member
-1 MSKVLYRAISEVRS
+1 MIEYRSFRIEAREKG
-15 NTESRTI
+15 SRTVS
-22 TGYAIVFESW
+22 GYGSVFNSQSE
-32 SRDLGGFYEI
+32 DLGFIETI
-42 IRKGAITQELINRSD
+42 DPNAITEETIKRSD
-57 VIMNVN
+57 VFATLN
-63 HDNDKMVARS
+63 HDTDKILARCKYGS
-73 VNGEGTLK
+73 GSLELK
-81 LTLDDIGLRF
+81 CDDKGLYYR
-91 EFDAPPTPLGE
+91 FDAPNTDLGD
-102 ELLFNIRSGNLF
+102 ELLEYLNRGEIDSS
-114 ECSFAFSLSGSETC
+114 SFAFTVK
-128 ERWTKDE
+128 RDE
-135 NMLRREI
+135 WKNGDDGKHYRRI
-142 LEIDGIYDCSIVTVA
+142 LEIDQIFDISPVFCA
-157 AYGATSCHTRGLET
+157 AYPEAICQKRNKPSDYADK
-171 EIINT
+171 INT
-176 QDILRNMDN
+176 LEKRDMDN

-199 KAEIEAEEKPAE
+199 KAEMEAEEKPAE
-211 DPVEEPIEEKE
+211 APVEEPIEGKEAPIEDKKPDEEPIEEKE

-236 EKEAPCD
+236 EKEA
-243 GKKPDEEKIEEK
+243 
-255 EASGGCNKP
+255 AGGCDKP
-264 DDPRKDEEDQ
+264 DDPKDEEDP

-507 IMENGAIDG
+507 ILENGAIDG
-516 TEALATSNVPAG
+516 TEALATSNVAAG

>member
-1 MSKVLYRAISEVRS
+1 MIEYRSFRIEAREQG
-15 NTESRTI
+15 SRTVS
-22 TGYAIVFESW
+22 GYGSVFNSQSE
-32 SRDLGGFYEI
+32 DLGFIETI
-42 IRKGAITQELINRSD
+42 DPNAITEETIKRSD
-57 VIMNVN
+57 VFATLN
-63 HDNDKMVARS
+63 HDMDKILARCKYGS
-73 VNGEGTLK
+73 GSLELK
-81 LTLDDIGLRF
+81 CDDKGLYYR
-91 EFDAPPTPLGE
+91 FDAPNTDLGD
-102 ELLFNIRSGNLF
+102 ELLEYLNRGEIDSS
-114 ECSFAFSLSGSETC
+114 SFAFTVK
-128 ERWTKDE
+128 RDE
-135 NMLRREI
+135 WKNGDDGKPYRRI
-142 LEIDGIYDCSIVTVA
+142 LEIDQIFDISPVFCP
-157 AYGATSCHTRGLET
+157 AYPEAICQKRNKPSDYADK
-171 EIINT
+171 INT
-176 QDILRNMDN
+176 LEKRDMDN
-185 KEKLNQLEEEIKKL
+185 KEKLIQLEEEIKKL
-199 KAEIEAEEKPAE
+199 KAEMEAEEKPAE
-211 DPVEEPIEEKE
+211 DPVEEPMEGKE
-222 APGDCKKPDEEKIE
+222 APGDYKKPDEEKIE
-236 EKEAPCD
+236 EKEAPGEC
-243 GKKPDEEKIEEK
+243 KKPDEEKIEEK
-255 EASGGCNKP
+255 ESPVGCGKP
-264 DDPRKDEEDQ
+264 DDPIKDEEDP

-507 IMENGAIDG
+507 ILENGAIDG

>member
-1 MSKVLYRAISEVRS
+1 MIEYRSFRIEAREQG
-15 NTESRTI
+15 SRTVS
-22 TGYAIVFESW
+22 GYGSVFNSQSE
-32 SRDLGGFYEI
+32 DLGFIETI
-42 IRKGAITQELINRSD
+42 DPKAITDETIKRSD
-57 VIMNVN
+57 VFATLN
-63 HDNDKMVARS
+63 HDNDKILARCKYGS
-73 VNGEGTLK
+73 GSLELK
-81 LTLDDIGLRF
+81 CDDKGLYYR
-91 EFDAPPTPLGE
+91 FDAPNTDLGD
-102 ELLFNIRSGNLF
+102 ELLEYLNRGEIDSS
-114 ECSFAFSLSGSETC
+114 SFAFTVKRDE
-128 ERWTKDE
+128 WTTGDGGKPY
-135 NMLRREI
+135 RRI
-142 LEIDGIYDCSIVTVA
+142 LEIDQIFDISPVFCP
-157 AYGATSCHTRGLET
+157 AYPEAICQKRNKPSDYADKINKLEKR
-171 EIINT
+171 
-176 QDILRNMDN
+176 DMDN

-199 KAEIEAEEKPAE
+199 KAEMEAEEKPAE
-211 DPVEEPIEEKE
+211 APVEEPMEGKEAPGDYKKPDEEKIEEKE

-236 EKEAPCD
+236 EKEAP
-243 GKKPDEEKIEEK
+243 
-255 EASGGCNKP
+255 GGCNKP
-264 DDPRKDEEDQ
+264 DDPRKDEEDP
-274 EERNNLNKNKN
+274 EERNNQNKNKN

-355 ITNLQGNVQVPV
+355 ITNLQGNEQVPV

-375 KGETAAAD
+375 KGEIAAAD

-516 TEALATSNVPAG
+516 TEALATSNVPTG

-550 VRDTESLANGCVT
+550 VRDTDSLANGCVT
-563 IVCNAYFDA
+563 IVVNAYFDA

>member
-1 MSKVLYRAISEVRS
+1 MIEYRSFRIEAREQG
-15 NTESRTI
+15 SRTVS
-22 TGYAIVFESW
+22 GYGSVFNSQSE
-32 SRDLGGFYEI
+32 DLGFIETI
-42 IRKGAITQELINRSD
+42 DPNAITDETIKRSD
-57 VIMNVN
+57 VFATLN
-63 HDNDKMVARS
+63 HDMDKILARCKYGS
-73 VNGEGTLK
+73 GSLELK
-81 LTLDDIGLRF
+81 CDDKGLYYR
-91 EFDAPPTPLGE
+91 FDAPNTDLGD
-102 ELLFNIRSGNLF
+102 ELLEYLNRGEIDSS
-114 ECSFAFSLSGSETC
+114 SFAFTVKRDE
-128 ERWTKDE
+128 WTKGDDGKTH
-135 NMLRREI
+135 RRI
-142 LEIDGIYDCSIVTVA
+142 LEIDQVFDISPVFCP
-157 AYGATSCHTRGLET
+157 AYPEAICQKRNKPSDYADK
-171 EIINT
+171 INT
-176 QDILRNMDN
+176 LEKRDMDN
-185 KEKLNQLEEEIKKL
+185 IEKLNQLEEEIKKL
-199 KAEIEAEEKPAE
+199 KAEMEAEEKPAE
-211 DPVEEPIEEKE
+211 EPVEEPIEGKE
-222 APGDCKKPDEEKIE
+222 APGDYKKPDEEKIE
-236 EKEAPCD
+236 EKEAPIED
-243 GKKPDEEKIEEK
+243 KKPDEEQIEEK
-255 EASGGCNKP
+255 EAPCGGDKP
-264 DDPRKDEEDQ
+264 DEEDP

-516 TEALATSNVPAG
+516 TEALATSNVPTG

-563 IVCNAYFDA
+563 IVVNAYFDA